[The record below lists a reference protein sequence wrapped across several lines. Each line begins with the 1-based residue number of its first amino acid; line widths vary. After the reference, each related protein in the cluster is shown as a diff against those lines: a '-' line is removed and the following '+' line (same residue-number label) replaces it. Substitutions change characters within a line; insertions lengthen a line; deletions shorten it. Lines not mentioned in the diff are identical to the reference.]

1 MTSRNQEVVENT
13 LTTED
18 LELLTKYLLENLCSG
33 GDVEDPVK
41 GRSQNFNMVKSFDF
55 FNLWII

>member
-41 GRSQNFNMVKSFDF
+41 GRSQNFNMVKSLDF
-55 FNLWII
+55 FNL